1 MMRLP
6 RRSTS
11 VTSGSSSSRASL
23 SALVFGGF
31 LGAALL
37 QSGTAEAGH
46 AHFSGGGHV
55 SGGAHVSGGVRFS
68 GGVHVGGSA
77 HFSGHVGWSS
87 GVHFA
92 RPVWHRPWFGGRV
105 WVGTYYRPYYYYPY
119 YYYPEYVPSY
129 YGYGSSYYPVQPA
142 AAPGVAAAAPRR
154 PSLPTFGIGVFAGGS
169 SVQNVQNK
177 EDTSDLGA
185 LARLRLT
192 PGLIVE
198 GEIEKNSFKDNVR
211 VDRRM
216 GGSLIYEIG
225 AHNTFAPYLLAG
237 VGVQQANVD
246 GSFTTTQDYGE
257 VGVGLRWALSRNLHL
272 ALDIRAGKSQT
283 IDSNQ
288 PSMVSNAARSIAP
301 PVGSNGSNNTEDFT
315 RGRLAAI
322 LNF

>member
-6 RRSTS
+6 RRF
-11 VTSGSSSSRASL
+11 TSGSPTLSAPL
-23 SALVFGGF
+23 SALVFGGI
-31 LGAALL
+31 LGGATLL
-37 QSGTAEAGH
+37 QGGTAEAGH
-46 AHFSGGGHV
+46 AHFSGSAHV
-55 SGGAHVSGGVRFS
+55 SGGAHFS
-68 GGVHVGGSA
+68 GGVHVTGGA
-77 HFSGHVGWSS
+77 RFSGHVGWSS

-119 YYYPEYVPSY
+119 YYPEYVPSY
-129 YGYGSSYYPVQPA
+129 YGPTYYPVQPE
-142 AAPGVAAAAPRR
+142 AAPGVAAMAAPR

-216 GGSLIYEIG
+216 GGSLIFEIG

-237 VGVQQANVD
+237 AGVQQANVD

-272 ALDIRAGKSQT
+272 TFDIRAGKSQT
-283 IDSNQ
+283 IDSSQ
-288 PSMVSNAARSIAP
+288 PAVVSNAARSVAP
-301 PVGSNGSNNTEDFT
+301 PVGTNGSNNTEDFT

>member
-6 RRSTS
+6 RRF
-11 VTSGSSSSRASL
+11 TSGSLNSSGSSAPSSASSTPL
-23 SALVFGGF
+23 RALVFGGIIG
-31 LGAALL
+31 GATLL
-37 QSGTAEAGH
+37 QGGTAEAGH
-46 AHFSGGGHV
+46 AHFSGSVHA
-55 SGGAHVSGGVRFS
+55 SGGAHVSGGV
-68 GGVHVGGSA
+68 
-77 HFSGHVGWSS
+77 HFSGRVGGGAS
-87 GVHFA
+87 VRFA
-92 RPVWHRPWFGGRV
+92 RPAWRPTWRPHRWFGGNV
-105 WVGTYYRPYYYYPY
+105 WIGGGYYYPRPYYY

-129 YGYGSSYYPVQPA
+129 YGGSYYPVQPT
-142 AAPGVAAAAPRR
+142 AAPGVAAVAPPPR

-198 GEIEKNSFKDNVR
+198 GEIEKNTFKDNVR

-216 GGSLIYEIG
+216 GGSLIFEIG
-225 AHNTFAPYLLAG
+225 AQNSFAPYLLAG
-237 VGVQQANVD
+237 AGVQQANVD

-257 VGVGLRWALSRNLHL
+257 VGAGLRWAVSRSLHL
-272 ALDIRAGKSQT
+272 TLDIRAGKSQT

-288 PSMVSNAARSIAP
+288 PDVVSSAARSVAP
-301 PVGSNGSNNTEDFT
+301 PPSGSTNNTEAFT

>member
-6 RRSTS
+6 RRF
-11 VTSGSSSSRASL
+11 TSGSSSTPATL

-55 SGGAHVSGGVRFS
+55 SGGVHVSGGGHVS
-68 GGVHVGGSA
+68 GGA
-77 HFSGHVGWSS
+77 HFSGHVGWSG

-92 RPVWHRPWFGGRV
+92 RPVWHRPWYGGRV

-119 YYYPEYVPSY
+119 YYPEYVPSY
-129 YGYGSSYYPVQPA
+129 YGSYYPVQPA
-142 AAPGVAAAAPRR
+142 AAPGVAVVAAPR

-216 GGSLIYEIG
+216 GGSLIFEIG

-237 VGVQQANVD
+237 GGVQQANVD

-257 VGVGLRWALSRNLHL
+257 IGVGLRWALSRNLHV

-288 PSMVSNAARSIAP
+288 PPLVSNAARSVAP

>member
-6 RRSTS
+6 RRFTS
-11 VTSGSSSSRASL
+11 RSLIPSASSAPLR
-23 SALVFGGF
+23 ALVFGGIIG
-31 LGAALL
+31 GATLL
-37 QSGTAEAGH
+37 QGGTAEAGH
-46 AHFSGGGHV
+46 AHFSGSVHV
-55 SGGAHVSGGVRFS
+55 SGGAHVSGGV
-68 GGVHVGGSA
+68 
-77 HFSGHVGWSS
+77 HFSGRVGAGAS
-87 GVHFA
+87 VRFA
-92 RPVWHRPWFGGRV
+92 RPAWRPAWRPRPWFGGHV
-105 WVGTYYRPYYYYPY
+105 WIGGGYYYPRPYYY

-129 YGYGSSYYPVQPA
+129 YGSTYYPVEPT
-142 AAPGVAAAAPRR
+142 AAPGVAAVVPPPR

-169 SVQNVQNK
+169 SVQNGQNVQNK

-198 GEIEKNSFKDNVR
+198 GEIEKNTFKDNVR

-216 GGSLIYEIG
+216 GGSLIFEIG
-225 AHNTFAPYLLAG
+225 AHNSFAPYLLAG
-237 VGVQQANVD
+237 GGVQQANVD

-257 VGVGLRWALSRNLHL
+257 VGVGLRWAVTRSLHL
-272 ALDIRAGKSQT
+272 TADIRAGRSQT

-288 PSMVSNAARSIAP
+288 PDVVSNAARSVAP
-301 PVGSNGSNNTEDFT
+301 PSGSTGSNNTENFT